1 LRSGIQIE
9 GATVVRPLASGYRSV
24 HRLLNHLQQSG
35 FVGSPQVLAV
45 EGQYERLTLL
55 AGDTYEDAGSGA
67 VATKSA
73 LVSAAQLLRK
83 LHDCSASFLQHQPVA
98 DQHWLLPAQQPAE
111 VICHG
116 DYAPYN
122 VVLKGDQVVGVF
134 DFDAAHPGPRL
145 WDLAY
150 AVYCWAPLKS
160 LPNLGV
166 AEKEESL
173 ERAWRFLDAY
183 GLPAV
188 QRASLVEMMILRLQA
203 LVGFMR
209 EQAAG
214 GDEKFGADIS
224 AGHLD
229 IYLADIDYLECHAVW
244 LTELLMNPA
253 NPSTELNE

>member
-1 LRSGIQIE
+1 MRSGIQIE
-9 GATVVRPLASGYRSV
+9 GASVVRPVASGYRSV
-24 HRLLNHLQQSG
+24 HRLLNHLQQAG

-45 EGQYERLTLL
+45 EGHCERLTFL
-55 AGDTYEDAGSGA
+55 AGDTYEDAGSGPI
-67 VATKSA
+67 ATERA

-83 LHDCSASFLQHQPVA
+83 LHDCSASFLPRQA
-98 DQHWLLPAQQPAE
+98 IDDQQWLLPAQQPAE

-160 LPNLGV
+160 LPNLSV
-166 AEKEESL
+166 AEIDKSV
-173 ERAWRFLDAY
+173 ERACSFLDAY
-183 GLPAV
+183 GLSFDR
-188 QRASLVEMMILRLQA
+188 RAFLVDMMIQRLQA
-203 LVGFMR
+203 LVAFMR
-209 EQAAG
+209 EQATD
-214 GDEKFGADIS
+214 GDEKFNADIN

-229 IYLADIDYLECHAVW
+229 RYLADIDYLQCHDLW
-244 LTELLMNPA
+244 LTDLLMNRA
-253 NPSTELNE
+253 NPSTGPR